1 MQIQNLFCYKIR
13 FGMPVQMTLHE
24 NKNVDIKV
32 PATAMINR
40 ILNQESTENLLKL
53 ESFTNSNIS
62 WRTLKKENKIVHHQ
76 W

>member
-24 NKNVDIKV
+24 NKNLDIKV
-32 PATAMINR
+32 PATAMIKR

-62 WRTLKKENKIVHHQ
+62 WRTLKKENKIVNHQ
-76 W
+76 

>member
-24 NKNVDIKV
+24 NKNLDIKV
-32 PATAMINR
+32 PATAMIER

-62 WRTLKKENKIVHHQ
+62 WRTLKKENKIVNHQ
-76 W
+76 

>member
-24 NKNVDIKV
+24 NKNLDIKV
-32 PATAMINR
+32 PATAMIER

-62 WRTLKKENKIVHHQ
+62 WRTLKKENMIVNHQ
-76 W
+76 